1 MRVLYDILSYMH
13 PAKLHPQQLGDSLIL
28 DNLKWLKKNCQ
39 LAKAELPGTI
49 DRTGALSHQFIADR
63 IFSVSGDR
71 WSIDKVREFFG
82 SRPKPPSYRWSQI
95 LTLAKALDVS
105 VLDLILP
112 NPDHEAREYLEEFA
126 AEEYDLPPSFI
137 ENRHLSGERRRY
149 EELLESAAWNHPT
162 VQALVDKFELIE
174 VNHRQLEEET
184 KAERFRRH
192 NREFGQVD
200 SEVARVMDSIRTSGH
215 RSSTLTELS
224 KERRKVVASLTNKW
238 GAMLG
243 HDDEPLTSETGQQIL
258 SEFGV
263 LPTKEGS

>member
-1 MRVLYDILSYMH
+1 MH
-13 PAKLHPQQLGDSLIL
+13 PAKHHPQQLGDSLIL

-39 LAKAELPGTI
+39 LAKAELSGTI

-63 IFSVSGDR
+63 IFAVSGDR

-95 LTLAKALDVS
+95 LTLTEALDVS

-112 NPDHEAREYLEEFA
+112 NPDHEAREHLEGFA
-126 AEEYDLPPSFI
+126 SEAYDLPPSFI

-149 EELLESAAWNHPT
+149 EELLELAAWHHPT
-162 VQALVDKFELIE
+162 VQALADKFELIE
-174 VNHRQLEEET
+174 VNHRQLEDET
-184 KAERFRRH
+184 KAERYRRH
-192 NREFGQVD
+192 HTHYEQVD
-200 SEVARVMDSIRTSGH
+200 REIAQVIDSIRMSGY
-215 RSSTLTELS
+215 RSSTLTDLS
-224 KERRKVVASLTNKW
+224 KERPKVVETLTTDK
-238 GAMLG
+238 GGTMLG
-243 HDDEPLTSETGQQIL
+243 HIDDLPTSETLLQIL